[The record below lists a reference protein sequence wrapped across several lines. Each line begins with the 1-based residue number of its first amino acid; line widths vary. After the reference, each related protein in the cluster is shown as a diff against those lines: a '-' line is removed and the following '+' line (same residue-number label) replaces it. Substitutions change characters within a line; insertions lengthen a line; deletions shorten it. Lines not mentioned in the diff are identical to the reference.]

1 VDRRALAGLIGDE
14 APTKLGEYTFHAYL
28 AHGKPSAKLLRRCP
42 DELWKAMRSA
52 PAAAQ
57 VHVMHGMLWEL
68 DGYEAGT
75 VVTKLAAVSGT
86 AVSGAAGWLGMAA
99 ARSPDLDLKP
109 AARFWEA
116 ALRTDLPAEQ
126 YEGFGHF
133 AVVEEL
139 DDETWLDLVLP
150 TAQVCTPG
158 LALAGENARRAATHP
173 DDARA
178 LRLVAALLRSR
189 LEAWEI
195 FNVGRTGLEL
205 FRTTGTADSDAIA
218 ELQERL
224 LECEFYEVRTTDG
237 ADALPP
243 VADPGLA

>member
-1 VDRRALAGLIGDE
+1 
-14 APTKLGEYTFHAYL
+14 
-28 AHGKPSAKLLRRCP
+28 
-42 DELWKAMRSA
+42 M
-52 PAAAQ
+52 
-57 VHVMHGMLWEL
+57 
-68 DGYEAGT
+68 
-75 VVTKLAAVSGT
+75 
-86 AVSGAAGWLGMAA
+86 
-99 ARSPDLDLKP
+99 
-109 AARFWEA
+109 
-116 ALRTDLPAEQ
+116 
-126 YEGFGHF
+126 
-133 AVVEEL
+133 
-139 DDETWLDLVLP
+139 LP

-243 VADPGLA
+243 VADPVLA